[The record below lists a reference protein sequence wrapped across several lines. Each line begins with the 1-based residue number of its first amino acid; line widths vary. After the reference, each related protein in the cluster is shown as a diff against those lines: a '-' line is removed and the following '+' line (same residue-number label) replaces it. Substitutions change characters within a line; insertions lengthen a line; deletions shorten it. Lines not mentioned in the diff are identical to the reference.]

1 MTLTEA
7 AAGAAR
13 VLASAGVPTDDSQQD
28 ASLLARWVLGWSRT
42 EWLTRNREASP
53 DGFAGPF
60 HSAIARR
67 AAREPVAY
75 ITGAREFYGR
85 PFRITPD
92 VLIPRP
98 ETELVVD
105 EALGILAGR
114 PRGSSP
120 RIADVGA
127 GSGCLAVT
135 IALEV
140 PDAHVVAIDIS
151 EPALRVAHDN
161 AVALGAAERLEFW
174 RGAYLPRG
182 LPPFDLIVS
191 NPPYVAEA
199 DRDSLPLEVREFEPA
214 RALYGGPDGLHVIRG
229 LVHEAASTL
238 NYGGWLVMEIG
249 AGQSEDVARIIADHR
264 SLAVTRI
271 RPDLQSIPRVVVARK
286 R

>member
-1 MTLTEA
+1 VTLTEA

-13 VLASAGVPTDDSQQD
+13 VLAAAGVPADDSLQD
-28 ASLLARWVLGWSRT
+28 AALLARWVLGWSRT
-42 EWLTRNREASP
+42 EWLTRQREASP
-53 DGFAGPF
+53 DGFAASF
-60 HSAIARR
+60 QSAIARR

-98 ETELVVD
+98 ETEIVVD
-105 EALGILAGR
+105 ETLGILAGR

-120 RIADVGA
+120 RIADVGT

-135 IALEV
+135 LALEV
-140 PDAHVVAIDIS
+140 PGAHVIAIDVS

-161 AVALGAAERLEFW
+161 AVALGAAECLEFW

-199 DRDSLPLEVREFEPA
+199 DRDSLPLEVRDFEPP
-214 RALYGGPDGLHVIRG
+214 RALYGGPDGLDVIRG
-229 LVHEAASTL
+229 LVHEAAATL
-238 NYGGWLVMEIG
+238 NHGGWLVMEIG
-249 AGQSEDVARIIADHR
+249 AGQSEAVAQIVADHR
-264 SLAVTRI
+264 ALAVTRI
-271 RPDLQSIPRVVVARK
+271 RPDLQAIPRVVVAKK